1 MSRPPA
7 YDRRDREQHA
17 ARSVFVPFAVPEIR
31 GEADI
36 RSGMWREIMR
46 EGARLFFCAGTVV
59 PVEGEHL
66 FDLFCIE
73 SGRVRVAFDTLEG
86 RQRSVIAFE
95 AGGIFNLA
103 CAMAQKEASGQYLCV
118 RDSVVWRVPGG
129 FCAMPEA

>member
-1 MSRPPA
+1 M
-7 YDRRDREQHA
+7 
-17 ARSVFVPFAVPEIR
+17 
-31 GEADI
+31 
-36 RSGMWREIMR
+36 
-46 EGARLFFCAGTVV
+46 

-103 CAMAQKEASGQYLCV
+103 CAMAQKKLPGSICACGTAWSGVC
-118 RDSVVWRVPGG
+118 PGG